1 MGKREE
7 REKDEGGVSQRMKVG
22 AAGPIFTMDD
32 FDCSICCHP
41 LRPPIFQCQHTVG
54 HTICSSCH
62 DKLPGKCCF
71 CSLPTVYNRCQWL
84 EDVVETLK
92 VSCPN
97 GCTAT
102 IKYYQK
108 EEHEK
113 DCPHAPCFCPLA
125 DCGFSGPT
133 AMLVEHFSGKHN
145 LRSLEVPYSEWFGIY
160 MQVNADPPIS
170 ATAVV
175 GQDGHLFL
183 VCIKRESSG
192 GIIKVC
198 CVQPHITGIKFKC
211 GLALSCTQTGYSQVT
226 EFQTRNTNLYDGFPD
241 DGFPFLV
248 PKMLLPAAGTSDTI
262 VVHMELTPQ

>member
-7 REKDEGGVSQRMKVG
+7 REKYEGGVSQRMKVG

-32 FDCSICCHP
+32 LNCSICCHP
-41 LRPPIFQCQHTVG
+41 MRLPIFQYTVG

-71 CSLPTVYNRCQWL
+71 CSLPTVYNRCHWL

-92 VSCPN
+92 LSCPN
-97 GCTAT
+97 GCTTT

-113 DCPHAPCFCPLA
+113 DCPHAPCFCPIA

-133 AMLVEHFSGKHN
+133 TMLVEHFSGKHN

-160 MQVNADPPIS
+160 MHVNADPPIS
-170 ATAVV
+170 ATALV

-192 GIIKVC
+192 GVIKVC
-198 CVQPHITGIKFKC
+198 CVQPHTTGI
-211 GLALSCTQTGYSQVT
+211 
-226 EFQTRNTNLYDGFPD
+226 FQTRNTNLYDGFPD

-262 VVHMELTPQ
+262 VVQMELTPQ

>member
-7 REKDEGGVSQRMKVG
+7 REKDEGGVSQRMKVR

-32 FDCSICCHP
+32 LDCSICCHP
-41 LRPPIFQCQHTVG
+41 LRPPIFQHTVG

-102 IKYYQK
+102 IKHYQK

-113 DCPHAPCFCPLA
+113 DCPHAPCFCPIA

-133 AMLVEHFSGKHN
+133 AMLLEHFSTKHN

-160 MQVNADPPIS
+160 MHVNVDPPTS
-170 ATAVV
+170 ATALV
-175 GQDGHLFL
+175 GQDGHIFL
-183 VCIKRESSG
+183 VCMKLESSG
-192 GIIKVC
+192 GVIKVC
-198 CVQPHITGIKFKC
+198 CVQPHNTGNMFKC
-211 GLALSCTQTGYSQVT
+211 GLALSCTKTGYSQVT
-226 EFQTRNTNLYDGFPD
+226 EFQMRNTNLYDGLPD

-248 PKMLLPAAGTSDTI
+248 PKVLLPAAGISGTI